1 MRILFRLFFA
11 SLIFACGWAL
21 FREVLP
27 IPAACVVAIILAV
40 AELIAPAVSRTG
52 TQSGMGGGVRLFARL
67 GGSLITWPLAAS
79 ALAAAGL
86 TDRPAR
92 IAVAAIVASAVGV
105 IAAGHG
111 SGRDTVRLWAVVA
124 AVAVPVYALAQALVT
139 TPADPL
145 AIACGCIAVSVA
157 LLVARQS
164 IVWPMQHERVMAL
177 AAATCAL
184 AGGVAGMLAI
194 A

>member
-52 TQSGMGGGVRLFARL
+52 TQSGIGGGLRLFTRL
-67 GGSLITWPLAAS
+67 GGTLITWPLAAW

-86 TDRPAR
+86 LDYSTRVA
-92 IAVAAIVASAVGV
+92 IAASVASAVG
-105 IAAGHG
+105 IMAAGHG
-111 SGRDTVRLWAVVA
+111 SGRDTVRVWAVVA
-124 AVAVPVYALAQALVT
+124 AVTVPVYALAQALVT

-145 AIACGCIAVSVA
+145 AIACGCIAVAVA

-164 IVWPMQHERVMAL
+164 IPWPIQHERVMAF